1 MKTTIQTKLSLV
13 FGAIA
18 LMGLGVKAQ
27 NVSYTTDAIP
37 VPAGSDNVV
46 VGLNSMLSNSGGQN
60 STYGNFAMSANANG
74 GANTAGGYAALFM
87 NVSGNANTA
96 GGYAALYSNNGDFN
110 STFGV
115 KSLAGISSGSYNSG
129 LGAYAMNN
137 NNTGNFNTA
146 VGTFAD
152 VAGSSFN
159 NATAVGNGAVAQNND
174 VVQLGDANVTQ
185 VECWSGVYTTTSDGR
200 FKYKIS
206 EQDVKGL
213 EFIKRLRPV
222 VYNLDTKKLTEYM
235 IKNLPEETKKNH
247 LNKNFDKSTAI
258 RQSGFIAQEVE
269 AAAKEVGY
277 DFNGVQVP
285 QTSDGHYSLAYS
297 QFVVPLVKAVQE
309 QQQIIEGLVKE
320 VEALKSGKTSG
331 STVATGV
338 NAVNNA
344 LANSS
349 LDQNVPNPFT
359 NETII
364 KYNLSKEIGSA
375 SLMVYDLSGKQ
386 IASFPITEKGQ
397 ASITITSEKLAAGMY
412 IYSIVADG
420 KLVDSKRMI
429 VAEK

>member
-1 MKTTIQTKLSLV
+1 MKTTKQTKAGLL
-13 FGAIA
+13 FGAM
-18 LMGLGVKAQ
+18 LVMGLSANAQ
-27 NVSYTTDAIP
+27 NVSYDTDAIP
-37 VPAGSDNVV
+37 VPGGSDNVV
-46 VGLNSMLSNSGGQN
+46 VGQNSLLSNSGSNN
-60 STYGNFAMSANANG
+60 STYGNSAMSANTSG
-74 GANTAGGYAALFM
+74 GANTAGGWAALFM
-87 NVSGNANTA
+87 NTTGSANTA

-110 STFGV
+110 TTYGV
-115 KSLAGISSGSYNSG
+115 KSLAGITTGGYNSG

-137 NNTGNFNTA
+137 NITGNNNTA

-152 VAGSSFN
+152 VAGNNFN

-185 VECWSGVYTTTSDGR
+185 VECWSGVFTTTSDGR
-200 FKYKIS
+200 FKYRIS

-235 IKNLPEETKKNH
+235 IKNLPEESKRQH
-247 LNKNFDKSTAI
+247 LSKNFDKSTAI

-277 DFNGVQVP
+277 DFNGVQIP
-285 QTSDGHYSLAYS
+285 QNSDGHYSLAYS

-320 VEALKSGKTSG
+320 VEALKSGK
-331 STVATGV
+331 
-338 NAVNNA
+338 
-344 LANSS
+344 ANSTTGLNVVADAIAKSS
-349 LDQNVPNPFT
+349 LEQNIPNPFT
-359 NETII
+359 NETTIN
-364 KYNLSKEIGSA
+364 YNLSKDISTA
-375 SLMVYDLSGKQ
+375 NLFVYDLSGKQ

-397 ASITITSEKLAAGMY
+397 SSIKITSEKLAAGMY